1 MKFGLSGLTVLADEL
16 SKVRVALANAI
27 SDLITI
33 DGSAMTSQ
41 SGDGFSLCYSVNIVH
56 DLVFFEPA
64 QASSF

>member
-1 MKFGLSGLTVLADEL
+1 MKFGLSGLAVLADEL

-27 SDLITI
+27 SDWITI
-33 DGSAMTSQ
+33 DGSAMTAQ

-56 DLVFFEPA
+56 DLVFFDPA